1 MSFPTDARFVVI
13 GAGIHGLST
22 AWRLAERMQATCKG
36 NGADILVLDKT
47 AIAAGASGIACGVV
61 RNNYFQP
68 AMRELMAHSVDVWE
82 TDPKGFSYHPVGY
95 MQISHEAMREDVT
108 SIYEQQKEIGYTSE
122 FIEGEKDCMTY
133 MKGLLSDWRAEGITS
148 VLHEKKGGYANNTA
162 AIYGLAGKA
171 EAHGVRIMTGV
182 EVTGFERGSNS
193 DAVTG
198 VVTDRGTIRCEQV
211 VVAVGPWVK
220 TIWDML
226 DLPREVLI
234 KGPDGRMHDSIP
246 TWRYWCLEEGVVGVD
261 PDLQRLNDGGMPPVI
276 HVDTNA
282 PLRSDVDGSVITE
295 EPWGIYY
302 KPDFHFDGVQGGAMP
317 YEVKTPADDVAIDPY
332 GSRVA
337 GIHRWRQFRPYV
349 VLGPR
354 LLPERFSGPDR

>member
-1 MSFPTDARFVVI
+1 MSFPTHARVVVI

-22 AWRLAERMQATCKG
+22 AWRLAERLRAAGKG

-47 AIAAGASGIACGVV
+47 AIAAGASGIACGVI

-108 SIYEQQKEIGYTSE
+108 GIYEQQKEIGYSSE
-122 FIEGEKDCMTY
+122 FIEGEKDCMAY

-182 EVTGFERGSNS
+182 TVTGFERGSNS

-198 VVTDRGTIRCEQV
+198 VVTDRGTVKCDRV

-220 TIWDML
+220 TIWGQCSTC
-226 DLPREVLI
+226 RARCRSR
-234 KGPDGRMHDSIP
+234 GPTAGCTTASRPGATGAWRRASSASIP
-246 TWRYWCLEEGVVGVD
+246 TCSGSTTAACRRSSMSTPMRRCGPTSTGRSS
-261 PDLQRLNDGGMPPVI
+261 PRSRGASTTSRI
-276 HVDTNA
+276 SISTASRAA
-282 PLRSDVDGSVITE
+282 PCPTR
-295 EPWGIYY
+295 
-302 KPDFHFDGVQGGAMP
+302 
-317 YEVKTPADDVAIDPY
+317 
-332 GSRVA
+332 
-337 GIHRWRQFRPYV
+337 
-349 VLGPR
+349 
-354 LLPERFSGPDR
+354 